1 MTPEAATINAPAD
14 GSSKFENH
22 YSQSYTLTELSKQYN
37 ISPSTL
43 SHRFSA
49 ATGMSVMEYLLFCRM
64 ASAKQ
69 MLAGTKMS
77 IGEIV
82 ERCGFSDNSNFSRT
96 FKSLNGMSPTD
107 FRKKYKA

>member
-1 MTPEAATINAPAD
+1 MVIAVKRQLE
-14 GSSKFENH
+14 SH
-22 YSQSYTLTELSKQYN
+22 YSQPYTLTELSKQYN

-49 ATGMSVMEYLLFCRM
+49 ATGMSVMEYLLSCRM
-64 ASAKQ
+64 ASAKR
-69 MLAGTKMS
+69 MLAGTKMG

-96 FKSLNGMSPTD
+96 FKRLNGMSPTD
-107 FRKKYKA
+107 FRRKYKAE